1 MTEIKTKKVKKKKI
15 KIKGVLFLLIVL
27 VFVIFLISSFLNMPI
42 KNIYI
47 SGTNIINDNEIIEKA
62 DIKDYPP
69 IFRLNFKKV
78 ENKLLEIPLI
88 KSVNIKRNIFGR
100 LTIEVIEDKVLFL
113 NKNTNQIVLS
123 DAKEID
129 NSNNYYRIPT
139 LINYVPDTIY
149 QDLISGLNK
158 VDYDIVSSI
167 SEIEYSPSLNDKQEI
182 IDDTR
187 FYLRMNDGNAIY
199 MNIVN
204 IKRLN
209 SYNTIYAS
217 IYASVNGEKGTFHLD
232 SIAEDNIYFKSFA
245 SEKKEKEED
254 FAKQEGNDDNEKP
267 GEN

>member
-15 KIKGVLFLLIVL
+15 KIKGVLFLFGVLI
-27 VFVIFLISSFLNMPI
+27 FVIFLIFSFLNMPI

-47 SGTNIINDNEIIEKA
+47 KGTSIISDNEIIEKI

-69 IFRLNFKKV
+69 IFRLNPKKI
-78 ENKLLEIPLI
+78 ESKLLELPLI
-88 KSVNIKRNIFGR
+88 KSVKIKRNILGK
-100 LTIEVIEDKVLFL
+100 LTIEIIEDKVLFL
-113 NKNTNQIVLS
+113 NKNTNKIVLS
-123 DAKEID
+123 DAKEVD

-149 QDLISGLNK
+149 HDLISGLNK

-167 SEIEYSPSLNDKQEI
+167 SEIEYSPSLNNKQEI

-217 IYASVNGEKGTFHLD
+217 IYASINGEKGTFHLD

-245 SEKKEKEED
+245 SEKKEQEEALAKEEGTD
-254 FAKQEGNDDNEKP
+254 ENEKP